1 MPFHDKKLSLD
12 MMDYSPVAC
21 CVTEVVRNEEGQPV
35 DWIYRYCNQA
45 FADIKEYRVETLLD
59 HANSSISPRMNARW
73 LKAYYEAAYE
83 EKSCEFDLEM
93 EGDRHAVILPVG
105 EKGFCACLIRSRE
118 ENAAFSGEE
127 RREEQEKWIMD
138 KLAPEYVSIYRI
150 EANSGKYEILRLASN
165 TNAKKIVTGHPAP
178 YATFDEFSS
187 HYAESFILPEDRP
200 EFLDW
205 LSCRNM
211 KESLLHS
218 GKITYHYH
226 SVAEDG
232 EHSFYEAYAVRGQ
245 QSDAEHFD
253 IFLGFRNIDSILYK
267 EKQIQEELKK
277 ALDEARLSNE
287 IIASIARTYQY
298 ISRID
303 LANDHFD
310 EIANKDNK
318 ILPYQKSGSFLEG
331 NRKTCREMIAE
342 EYQEA
347 FLKFLDLKTLPERM
361 AKEDSV
367 AMEYRMKDGS
377 WHKMRL
383 IEKKRDANGR
393 LTHVLCAIRTI
404 SEAKKRE
411 QDLLYQVAEAKKET
425 ALKTRFLSNMS
436 HDIRTP
442 LNGIMGMIELA
453 DRYPEDPA
461 VQKKC
466 REQMMKSSRY
476 LVALVSDILAMSK
489 LEAGDTE
496 IQDIAF
502 DLTDLLNRAN
512 AEKQRLAAEKKIHY
526 DVLWERGEIR
536 HTKLIGN
543 PAYAERILLAVADN
557 AVKFTNPGGTVCV
570 WCRETPLEDGRSV
583 YEFCCADNGIG
594 IGQDF
599 LPHAYDL
606 FAQEN
611 ETSRTQYEGAGLG
624 LTIAQKLTEKL
635 GGTIE
640 IKSEKGKGTTV
651 SIRIPF
657 RIDPAQEPE
666 SAEAGDGLQRSGRE
680 PLRLDGVHA
689 LLAEDNE
696 LNTEIAKFMLESH
709 GMTVDC
715 AADGEEAAERFAGSE
730 PGDYD
735 VIFMDI
741 MMPKMNGWDATRK
754 IRAMNRP
761 DAVDIPIIAMSAN
774 AFAEDIVNS
783 HVAGMNAHLS
793 KPLEDERILEALQKC
808 LRKVAAFGKTATL
821 EDV

>member
-1 MPFHDKKLSLD
+1 MPSHDKKFNLD
-12 MMDYSPVAC
+12 IMDDSPVAC

-35 DWIYRYCNQA
+35 DWIYRYCNEA
-45 FADIKEYRVETLLD
+45 FADIKEYRTETLLD
-59 HANSSISPRMNARW
+59 HANSSISPRTDAKW
-73 LKAYYEAAYE
+73 LRAYYEAAYE

-93 EGDRHAVILPVG
+93 EGDYHAFILPIG
-105 EKGFCACLIRSRE
+105 RRGFCACVIRSRDRDD
-118 ENAAFSGEE
+118 AAFSGDPSPE
-127 RREEQEKWIMD
+127 RRKRWIMD

-150 EANSGKYEILRLASN
+150 EANSGKYEILRLVAN
-165 TNAKKIVTGHPAP
+165 TNARKLVTDHPAL
-178 YATFDEFSS
+178 YATFDEYSVQ
-187 HYAESFILPEDRP
+187 YAKAFILPEDRP

-205 LSCRNM
+205 LSCANM
-211 KESLLHS
+211 KERLLHS
-218 GKITYHYH
+218 EKITYHYH
-226 SVAEDG
+226 SVSRDG
-232 EHSFYEAYAVRGQ
+232 HHSFYEAYAVKGQ
-245 QSDAEHFD
+245 NDAEHFD

-267 EKQIQEELKK
+267 ERQIQEELQK
-277 ALDEARLSNE
+277 ALDEARLGNE

-303 LANDHFD
+303 LAGDHFD
-310 EIANKDNK
+310 EVANKDHK
-318 ILPYQKSGSFLEG
+318 LLSYPKSGSFMEE
-331 NRKTCREMIAE
+331 NRKTCRENIAE

-361 AKEDSV
+361 GKEDSI
-367 AMEYRMKDGS
+367 ALEYRMRDGS

-404 SEAKKRE
+404 SDAKKKE

-489 LEAGDTE
+489 LEAGDTD
-496 IQDIAF
+496 IQDIPF
-502 DLTDLLNRAN
+502 DLTELLNRAN
-512 AEKQRLAAEKKIHY
+512 LEKQRLAAEKQIHY
-526 DVLWERGEIR
+526 DVLWERGEIL

-570 WCRETPLEDGRSV
+570 WCRETPMEDGRSV

-594 IGQDF
+594 IGPDF
-599 LPHAYDL
+599 LPHAFDL

-624 LTIAQKLTEKL
+624 LSIAQKLTGKL

-651 SIRIPF
+651 SVRIPF
-657 RIDPAQEPE
+657 RMDPSREQEG
-666 SAEAGDGLQRSGRE
+666 AIAGAALQSGERGE
-680 PLRLDGVHA
+680 PCLEGMHA

-696 LNTEIAKFMLESH
+696 LNTEIARFLLESH

-715 AADGEEAAERFAGSE
+715 VADGEEAVERFAGSA

-741 MMPKMNGWDATRK
+741 MMPKMNGWDAARR

-761 DAVDIPIIAMSAN
+761 DAADIPIIAMSAN
-774 AFAEDIVNS
+774 TFAEDIVNS
-783 HVAGMNAHLS
+783 HIAGMNAHLS
-793 KPLEDERILEALQKC
+793 KPLEDEQILGALQKC
-808 LRKVAAFGKTATL
+808 LKKKAGQNGTA
-821 EDV
+821 

>member
-1 MPFHDKKLSLD
+1 MPSHDKKFSLD
-12 MMDYSPVAC
+12 IMDNSPAAC
-21 CVTEVVRNEEGQPV
+21 CVVEVVLDEQGQPV

-45 FADIKEYRVETLLD
+45 FADSKEYRMETLLD
-59 HANSSISPRMNARW
+59 HANSSISPRTDARW
-73 LKAYYEAAYE
+73 LRAYYEAAYE
-83 EKSCEFDLEM
+83 GKSCEFDLEM
-93 EGDRHAVILPVG
+93 GREKEYHAVILPIRK
-105 EKGFCACLIRSRE
+105 KGFCACLIRSRKE
-118 ENAAFSGEE
+118 AAASFGESVQKK
-127 RREEQEKWIMD
+127 REKWILD
-138 KLAPEYVSIYRI
+138 KLAPEYASIYRI
-150 EANSGKYEILRLASN
+150 EANTGRYEILRLSAK
-165 TNAKKIVTGHPAP
+165 TNAKKMVTDHPAP
-178 YATFDEFSS
+178 YATFDEFSR
-187 HYAESFILPEDRP
+187 HYAERFILPEDQP

-205 LSCRNM
+205 HSCRNM
-211 KESLLHS
+211 KERLLHS
-218 GKITYHYH
+218 EKITYHYQ
-226 SVAEDG
+226 SVSG
-232 EHSFYEAYAVRGQ
+232 GQHSFYEAYAVKG

-277 ALDEARLSNE
+277 ALDEARLGNE

-303 LANDHFD
+303 LANNHYD
-310 EIANKDNK
+310 EVANKDEK
-318 ILPYQKSGSFLEG
+318 ILPYQKSGDFLES
-331 NRKTCREMIAE
+331 NRRTCRELVAE

-361 AKEDSV
+361 AQDDSV

-404 SEAKKRE
+404 SDAKKKE

-453 DRYPEDPA
+453 DRYPDDPA

-489 LEAGDTE
+489 LEAGDTD

-502 DLTDLLNRAN
+502 DLTDLLNRTN
-512 AEKQRLAAEKKIHY
+512 AEKQRLAVEKNIHY
-526 DVLWERGEIR
+526 EVLWERGRIL
-536 HTKLIGN
+536 HTRLIGN

-570 WCRETPLEDGRSV
+570 WCTEMPTEDDRAV

-599 LPHAYDL
+599 LPHAFDL

-624 LTIAQKLTEKL
+624 LAIARKLTEKL
-635 GGTIE
+635 DGTIE
-640 IKSEKGKGTTV
+640 IKSERGKGTTV
-651 SIRIPF
+651 SVRIPF
-657 RIDPAQEPE
+657 RMDPSQEQEGALVGAAPQSGE
-666 SAEAGDGLQRSGRE
+666 KEALC
-680 PLRLDGVHA
+680 LKGVHA

-696 LNTEIAKFMLESH
+696 LNTEIARFLLESH
-709 GMTVDC
+709 GMVVDC
-715 AADGEEAAERFAGSE
+715 AADGEEAVERFAGSM
-730 PGDYD
+730 PGYYG

-741 MMPKMNGWDATRK
+741 MMPKMNGWDATRS

-761 DAVDIPIIAMSAN
+761 DAADIPIIAMSAN

-793 KPLEDERILEALQKC
+793 KPLEDDRILEELQKC
-808 LRKVAAFGKTATL
+808 LKKKAVQNETA
-821 EDV
+821 